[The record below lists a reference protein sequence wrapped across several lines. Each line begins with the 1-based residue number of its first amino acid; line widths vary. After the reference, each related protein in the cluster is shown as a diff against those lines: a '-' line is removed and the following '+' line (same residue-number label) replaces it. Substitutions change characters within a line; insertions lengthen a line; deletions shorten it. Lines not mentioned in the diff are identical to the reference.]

1 MNFFCNFS
9 SIVIVQ
15 LFIEKRIIK
24 VNLVK
29 KVCIREK
36 RIKTKY
42 NLNLLW
48 AVEKRWDG
56 VNFNQLFNV
65 KAMNITMIYWTIC
78 MINKT
83 SRVRKS
89 NKILPHI
96 LPECGVTC
104 KNNIFLSYLD
114 IVDACCSFWRLGK
127 ETNYNNR
134 IFLEHMKTKFID
146 THFYISFRSIRRFVY
161 ILE

>member
-1 MNFFCNFS
+1 MKKNHWKKTLLNLRIYISCNKLPLIDHWNFFATFQEWQCF
-9 SIVIVQ
+9 Q
-15 LFIEKRIIK
+15 LFIEKRIVK

-29 KVCIREK
+29 KVCIRER

-48 AVEKRWDG
+48 AVEKKWDG

-89 NKILPHI
+89 NKMLPHI
-96 LPECGVTC
+96 LAECGVTC

-114 IVDACCSFWRLGK
+114 IVNACR
-127 ETNYNNR
+127 
-134 IFLEHMKTKFID
+134 
-146 THFYISFRSIRRFVY
+146 
-161 ILE
+161 